1 MTWLLLA
8 MPPQDRPPPPPRPSA
23 LAARAGGTAERSA
36 SSFKDDAE
44 ASALV
49 KRSTCGIASHSMEE
63 CENIFNLVDVDGHGY
78 IDSDGIRSALESV
91 CGRSGGDVKDEE
103 ITEMI
108 RMLDSTGDG
117 RVSRVEFL
125 TALSDPENVITKEA
139 GRLLTEQ
146 NRKEELARSYY
157 RQQVENKAA
166 VATAFGSRKGATQNF
181 KNDAA
186 TNKGGKS
193 KKSGRVQR
201 QPTFVGKLTKED
213 PPPLAAMS
221 GIDNEDQEHSFGN
234 LRASSIAAQEMSERF
249 DSSTADFVRELTDQN
264 GGELKGDFVKRLFRR
279 FKAVD
284 IRRTGVIDY
293 AQFCQ
298 ILERDGSGQ
307 MEAIFKLFDNE
318 ENGSVD
324 VREFLVGMCNFTS
337 ITGIERMRFAFMLFD
352 EDASGSIGKE
362 ELEKIIRANLA
373 CSHGSRKSNLNRRVR
388 AVLAAAGP
396 NATREER
403 IQLQD
408 LIRVC
413 RSNPGLLFPP
423 TQAKDIAD

>member
-1 MTWLLLA
+1 
-8 MPPQDRPPPPPRPSA
+8 
-23 LAARAGGTAERSA
+23 
-36 SSFKDDAE
+36 
-44 ASALV
+44 
-49 KRSTCGIASHSMEE
+49 
-63 CENIFNLVDVDGHGY
+63 
-78 IDSDGIRSALESV
+78 
-91 CGRSGGDVKDEE
+91 
-103 ITEMI
+103 
-108 RMLDSTGDG
+108 
-117 RVSRVEFL
+117 
-125 TALSDPENVITKEA
+125 
-139 GRLLTEQ
+139 
-146 NRKEELARSYY
+146 NRKEELARSYH

-166 VATAFGSRKGATQNF
+166 VATAFGTRKGATQNF

-221 GIDNEDQEHSFGN
+221 GMDNEEQEHSFGN

-249 DSSTADFVRELTDQN
+249 DSSTADFMRELTDQN
-264 GGELKGDFVKRLFRR
+264 GGELKGDFVQRLFRR

-284 IRRTGVIDY
+284 IRRRGVIDY

-318 ENGSVD
+318 ESGSVD

-352 EDASGSIGKE
+352 EDATGSIGKE
-362 ELEKIIRANLA
+362 ELGKIIRANLA
-373 CSHGSRKSNLNRRVR
+373 CSRGSRKSNLNRRVR

-423 TQAKDIAD
+423 AQAKDVAD